1 MLSEIRITVPAMGPG
16 SWGRLLAKDPWKSQL
31 SKFRAKEDLR
41 IAVERADASKNGAS
55 PEVSALI
62 KGHALSTGSAHSTS
76 SDQMDV
82 GREVG
87 RDEGPQPNFAEMRK
101 PGL

>member
-1 MLSEIRITVPAMGPG
+1 MQVRTEH
-16 SWGRLLAKDPWKSQL
+16 LLRSAPTS
-31 SKFRAKEDLR
+31 
-41 IAVERADASKNGAS
+41 
-55 PEVSALI
+55 VSLI